1 MVIVIEVENA
11 YISGKAVTFL
21 KLYPTDVFALA
32 QNKAALNVLI
42 QDALRN
48 VK

>member
-11 YISGKAVTFL
+11 YISGKAVTFP
-21 KLYPTDVFALA
+21 KLFPSDVFA
-32 QNKAALNVLI
+32 QNKAALHVLI

-48 VK
+48 AE